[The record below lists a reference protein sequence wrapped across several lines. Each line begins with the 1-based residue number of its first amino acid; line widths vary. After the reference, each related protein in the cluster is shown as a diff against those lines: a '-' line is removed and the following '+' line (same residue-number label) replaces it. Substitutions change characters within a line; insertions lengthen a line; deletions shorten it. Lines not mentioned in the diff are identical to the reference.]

1 MSRTLEGRKAIVTGA
16 ASGIG
21 AATAKRLASEG
32 AKVLAVD
39 LAANGLDALG
49 DDIATLIADLG
60 DPDSIDAIVS
70 EAEGKLGGLD
80 ILVNNAG
87 VLPAGAIDELTD
99 EIWEFGIAIN
109 MLAPFRLSRA
119 CLPMLRQSDAA
130 RIVNVGSILSRY
142 GDPGLT
148 AYTATKHGILGITRA
163 MAAELGPEGIVV
175 NCVQPGAIMTG
186 MTRDTFETSPEAVDH
201 YTTKCVLG
209 RIGEPEDIGDVIAF
223 LSSDDARFITG
234 QGIIVD
240 GGLTLRS

>member
-1 MSRTLEGRKAIVTGA
+1 MSRTLDGRKAIVTGA

-21 AATAKRLASEG
+21 AATAKRLAAEG
-32 AKVLAVD
+32 ARVLAVD
-39 LAANGLDALG
+39 VEPEGLDALG
-49 DDIATLIADLG
+49 DEIATVVADLS
-60 DPDSIDAIVS
+60 DPSAIDTIVT
-70 EAEGKLGGLD
+70 EAETKLGGLD

-87 VLPAGAIDELTD
+87 VLPAGTIDELTD
-99 EIWEFGIAIN
+99 ETWKLGIAVN
-109 MLAPFRLSRA
+109 MLAPFKLSRA
-119 CLPMLRQSDAA
+119 CLPMLRQSRAA

-186 MTRDTFETSPEAVDH
+186 MTRDTFESSPEAVAH

-223 LSSDDARFITG
+223 LSGDDARFITG

>member
-1 MSRTLEGRKAIVTGA
+1 MSRDLNGRTAIVTGA

-21 AATAKRLASEG
+21 AATVKRLAAEG
-32 AKVLAVD
+32 VKVLAVD
-39 LAANGLDALG
+39 RAADGLAGLG
-49 DDIATLIADLG
+49 DDIATLVADLG
-60 DPDSIDAIVS
+60 DPEAIDAIAGAAK
-70 EAEGKLGGLD
+70 EMWGGLD

-87 VLPAGAIDELTD
+87 VLPAGSIDELTD
-99 EIWEFGIAIN
+99 AIWESGIAIN
-109 MLAPFRLSRA
+109 MLAPFKLSRA
-119 CLPMLRQSDAA
+119 CLPMLRQSHCA

-163 MAAELGPEGIVV
+163 MAAELGPEGIIV

-186 MTRDTFETSPEAVDH
+186 MTRDTFAGSPEATEH
-201 YTTKCVLG
+201 YTGKSVLG
-209 RIGEPEDIGDVIAF
+209 RIGEPEDIGDVITF

-240 GGLTLRS
+240 GGLTLKS